1 MLNRKLLE
9 VLARLSEQEHRQLRL
24 FIQSPYFYYN
34 IRRSPAEV
42 YRLYEY
48 IMEYISLEDHPA
60 LDKAVVSRHFFP
72 DKPFKEKEKGPIDS
86 LSSDLFAL
94 TRRFLNRQQ
103 PESEFDSLKEDLA
116 MMRFYRKFGMEE
128 RFEQVE
134 AGLKKALDQYPLEHA
149 EIHKLKSEFA
159 EEVINFSTIN
169 NPSLINA
176 EQINLHHHLDL
187 YYALLKIDHLTG
199 LQAQSSIIHSDTPQ
213 EEAQINMADTVL
225 KFISSAQGKTSIP
238 LQLFQMVVQL
248 QQAPENTGLLVQF
261 GDMLQDY
268 ENRLSPELHLTL
280 ATHYRNFY
288 AWQYS
293 RTGDP
298 ILQKKLFEILAE
310 HLQKKLLYYDGY
322 LYVANLRMLT
332 MHALKLNLTDY
343 IKAVLETHPPER
355 LCGTKFPKEA
365 YDLNWAEYYFHL
377 NHYEKAAE
385 HLDYK
390 PFEHPI
396 LGILAD
402 ALLVKIYFETKN
414 ELLDARLKAL
424 DQKVRR
430 SKLAKET
437 KQRYYNFVRLL
448 DKLER
453 YRWAPNKKKFP
464 ALMEEIKNTPDV
476 LHRAWL
482 IEKGEAIHENLPL

>member
-24 FIQSPYFYYN
+24 FIQSPYFYHN

-42 YRLYEY
+42 FRLYEY
-48 IMEYISLEDHPA
+48 IMSFISQEDHPA
-60 LDKAVVSRHFFP
+60 LDKEVVSKHFFP
-72 DKPFKEKEKGPIDS
+72 DKPYKEKEKGPIDS
-86 LSSDLFAL
+86 LSSDLFTL
-94 TRRFLNRQQ
+94 TRRFLSRQQ
-103 PESEFDSLKEDLA
+103 PEQSLADLKEDLA
-116 MMRFYRKFGMEE
+116 LMRFYRKFGMEE

-134 AGLKKALDQYPLEHA
+134 AGLKKALDQYPFEHA
-149 EIHKLKSEFA
+149 GIHKLKSEFA
-159 EEVINFSTIN
+159 EEIINFSTIN
-169 NPSLINA
+169 NPGVIKT
-176 EQINLHHHLDL
+176 EQVNLHHHLDL
-187 YYALLKIDHLTG
+187 YYTLLKIDHLTG
-199 LQAQSSIIHSDTPQ
+199 LQAQSSLIQSDEQQ
-213 EEAQINMADTVL
+213 EEEQINMADMVL

-248 QQAPENTGLLVQF
+248 QQAPEDTRLLEQF
-261 GDMLQDY
+261 GAALQIH

-298 ILQKKLFEILAE
+298 TLQKKLFEILAE
-310 HLQKKLLYYDGY
+310 HLEKKLLYYDGY

-332 MHALKLNLTDY
+332 THALKLNLTDY
-343 IKAVLETHPPER
+343 IREVLENHPPER
-355 LCGTKFPKEA
+355 LCGTKYPKEA
-365 YDLNWAEYYFHL
+365 HDLNWAEYYFHL
-377 NHYEKAAE
+377 KNYEKAAD
-385 HLDYK
+385 HLAYK

-402 ALLVKIYFETKN
+402 VLLVKIYFETQN

-430 SKLAKET
+430 SKLSRET

-476 LHRAWL
+476 LHRVWL
-482 IEKGEAIHENLPL
+482 IEKGEAL